1 MKDNKRSESL
11 SYNLSELSKGLG
23 KEVWFLSKR
32 LFLLLRSLRIYINDQ
47 IQFLRN
53 FEYSKKNIE
62 NHFMQKAARFF
73 GFEWTALDL
82 KRKNKNWKK
91 RIKKRCL
98 RYIDKKL
105 NMEKRESSV
114 KGFNTNGVGTKN
126 IYRPPS

>member
-1 MKDNKRSESL
+1 MKGNRWSDSL
-11 SYNLSELSKGLG
+11 SNNLSNLSEGLG
-23 KEVWFLSKR
+23 KEVWFLTKR
-32 LFLLLRSLRIYINDQ
+32 LFLLLQSFRIYFNDQ
-47 IQFLRN
+47 IQFLRS

-91 RIKKRCL
+91 RIKKCCL